1 MKIYNKEDIEVVKVK
16 QEELHDLFKY
26 KGDQNIKDVDEE
38 LEALEEINLIL
49 V

>member
-1 MKIYNKEDIEVVKVK
+1 MEVVKVK
-16 QEELHDLFKY
+16 QEKLNDLFKY
-26 KGDQNIKDVDEE
+26 KGDQNIKDDDEE